1 MILFLVCPW
10 SYKRL
15 DEDDLYEILWKPKN
29 SLIKQYKRLF
39 EFEKVT
45 LRFTPEAMKAV
56 VREAVSRKSGARGLR
71 AILEEIMLDIMYE
84 LPDLDGV
91 RECIINE
98 GVVVNGDR
106 PELVLQKQ
114 SA

>member
-1 MILFLVCPW
+1 
-10 SYKRL
+10 
-15 DEDDLYEILWKPKN
+15 
-29 SLIKQYKRLF
+29 
-39 EFEKVT
+39 
-45 LRFTPEAMKAV
+45 
-56 VREAVSRKSGARGLR
+56 
-71 AILEEIMLDIMYE
+71 MLDIMYE